1 MVVFAGRLH
10 LLSSAAFP
18 CQFLDVSTM
27 KKGDEGDEAV
37 GASKKCSNIP
47 RLNSTTKL
55 GSIKP
60 TKKKIKLKNGTL
72 KSEIK
77 QNTPGTTKKQKNKHQ
92 FPQKTGCYQD
102 HGGRELVVS

>member
-1 MVVFAGRLH
+1 MVVFAGCLH

-77 QNTPGTTKKQKNKHQ
+77 QNTPGTTKKQK
-92 FPQKTGCYQD
+92 KTNTNFRKKQVAIKIMEVG
-102 HGGRELVVS
+102 S